1 MTYDSDNICSGI
13 TRALWHDVFV
23 YCLTGMVL
31 LTAIN
36 ILIMD
41 YINYPDH
48 MEIVI
53 IIISL
58 VLEWGCILILCKM
71 LFKYLYLADLK
82 PVLCLYVITIIAF
95 ADIYLLAYRVNPSS
109 FSLPN
114 HNTILTMTF
123 IDYSVSCQT
132 LTGISSVSPKSVSAE
147 FLTAMQLLLAI
158 SYSIFILSI
167 AVLRFCEPEEQMSAS
182 ISRCPRISHLPSPNT
197 LTNTL
202 KRRLSC
208 IPNEG
213 YDARRSRKLF
223 NMSTKTDSIMYTPLK
238 SGKTSSYEC
247 ARPRRTG
254 TTVVSSW
261 EVNESDNNRLP
272 LTKSSATG
280 EDEME
285 YFQFPTECPVVRSED
300 NNDLND
306 SVSTATPVSELTEL
320 TASQPGSF
328 INCISIP
335 KSWSLSFSPDLNA
348 STWQIYERN
357 RRMGRGCVK
366 WIYKHM
372 TLMLLGTEIPRLV
385 AMYFACND
393 LRCDSNNVLLIVG
406 IALDS
411 LLLILSLFGVLMKM
425 SLIHTLPQAVKVNI
439 TIRSLIR
446 VFLTLVVLFGIL
458 QFDIWVITK
467 DTTHPAFAVDVATVD
482 IERYWLMVWHF
493 MFLSVA
499 TFTNAGVGDN
509 ISELSELGQS
519 VNNLQMLVA
528 LLFNVVVF
536 GVGLLRL
543 GEEREKAMEKF
554 VDQEILQ
561 IRKKRS
567 EKKNAISYLSIGK
580 SAPALET
587 IQEIVRKKSNVLRKQ
602 GLLPGVVTPLFTL
615 ARKHTMAKQNKRYE
629 SCYHSL

>member
-1 MTYDSDNICSGI
+1 MRVLVACNPANICIGI
-13 TRALWHDVFV
+13 TNVLWHDVYV
-23 YCLTGMVL
+23 YCLIGIL
-31 LTAIN
+31 LVTMIN

-41 YINYPDH
+41 SVPQH

-58 VLEWGCILILCKM
+58 VLKWGCILILCKM
-71 LFKYLYLADLK
+71 LFKYLFLADLK
-82 PVLCLYVITIIAF
+82 PILCLYVSKIIAF
-95 ADIYLLAYRVNPSS
+95 ADIYLLAYRINPSS

-114 HNTILTMTF
+114 PNAILTMTF
-123 IDYSVSCQT
+123 INYSVSCQT
-132 LTGISSVSPKSVSAE
+132 LTGISSVSPKSILAE
-147 FLTAMQLLLAI
+147 VLTVTQLLLLGI
-158 SYSIFILSI
+158 SYDIFILSI
-167 AVLRFCEPEEQMSAS
+167 VVLRFCEPEEEMDASMSS
-182 ISRCPRISHLPSPNT
+182 KCSRHSHIPSRRFTYGTRNDKIMNT
-197 LTNTL
+197 P
-202 KRRLSC
+202 RRLYRV
-208 IPNEG
+208 G
-213 YDARRSRKLF
+213 TF
-223 NMSTKTDSIMYTPLK
+223 TDSIIYTPLK
-238 SGKTSSYEC
+238 SGKSSKSSSYKRLRSKR
-247 ARPRRTG
+247 AD
-254 TTVVSSW
+254 TTVVSSGW
-261 EVNESDNNRLP
+261 ELNKTDEEDDFGTSEPKSD
-272 LTKSSATG
+272 T
-280 EDEME
+280 
-285 YFQFPTECPVVRSED
+285 
-300 NNDLND
+300 
-306 SVSTATPVSELTEL
+306 ELTEL
-320 TASQPGSF
+320 TGVSGVTAMS
-328 INCISIP
+328 
-335 KSWSLSFSPDLNA
+335 KSLSLSFFPDLNILH
-348 STWQIYERN
+348 SDNVIDSPTRKHIYERN
-357 RRMGRGCVK
+357 RWMGQASVK
-366 WIYKHM
+366 WVYKHM
-372 TLMLLGTEIPRLV
+372 TFMLLVTESPRLV
-385 AMYFACND
+385 AMYFT
-393 LRCDSNNVLLIVG
+393 CDDGLLVVG
-406 IALDS
+406 IILDTM
-411 LLLILSLFGVLMKM
+411 LMILSLFGVAMKI
-425 SLIHTLPQAVKVNI
+425 SLIHTLPQDVKVNI
-439 TIRSLIR
+439 TIRSLLR
-446 VFLTLVVLFGIL
+446 VYLTLVLLFGIL